1 MLENWIWDKNI
12 LRKVSKHYKTGL
24 PMPDDLID
32 KKIATKNEN
41 IATKTLNQIFLG
53 TIDLLLYSANDKPLL
68 SKYQK
73 LSQE

>member
-1 MLENWIWDKNI
+1 
-12 LRKVSKHYKTGL
+12 
-24 PMPDDLID
+24 MPDDLID

-53 TIDLLLYSANDKPLL
+53 TIDLLLYSSNDKPLL